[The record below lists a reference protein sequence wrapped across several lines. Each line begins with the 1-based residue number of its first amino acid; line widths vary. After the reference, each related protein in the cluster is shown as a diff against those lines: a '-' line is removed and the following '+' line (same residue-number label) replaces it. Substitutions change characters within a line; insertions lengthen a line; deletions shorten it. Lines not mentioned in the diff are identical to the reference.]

1 MIQLKNS
8 QALQLSVKKPDL
20 CYKEGQCLLLIQG
33 KEVGRKSTQRKLLT
47 GESKEELTE
56 TDSLILA

>member
-33 KEVGRKSTQRKLLT
+33 KEVGEKEHPKKAVDWGEQRGT
-47 GESKEELTE
+47 C
-56 TDSLILA
+56 